1 MRAPSGEIKVLRSSI
16 DELSQTVAAL
26 AARVD
31 GFAILANGER
41 SYGVFIATENKLK
54 KAPPPFAR
62 LRVPVTREITT
73 AHGDSLAS
81 LAKKVRV
88 GVDRVIACHDDID
101 LPFGVLHV
109 KQGGSTAGHQ
119 GLNSMVQAFGSKDFY
134 RVRLGVG
141 RPPGRQ
147 DPADYVLE
155 LFAPRERD
163 EVAVLVQEAADA
175 VRTIGREGLAAAQDR
190 FNRRRA

>member
-1 MRAPSGEIKVLRSSI
+1 MTWLVAGLGNPGPSYARTRHNAGAMVVEAMADAAGERFRKRRFLPVEIAEIRDADSGEALVL
-16 DELSQTVAAL
+16 
-26 AARVD
+26 ARPTTFMNLC
-31 GFAILANGER
+31 G
-41 SYGVFIATENKLK
+41 
-54 KAPPPFAR
+54 PP
-62 LRVPVTREITT
+62 
-73 AHGDSLAS
+73 LAS

-101 LPFGVLHV
+101 LPFGVLQV

-175 VRTIGREGLAAAQDR
+175 VRTIIREGLAAAQDR
-190 FNRRRA
+190 FNGRRA